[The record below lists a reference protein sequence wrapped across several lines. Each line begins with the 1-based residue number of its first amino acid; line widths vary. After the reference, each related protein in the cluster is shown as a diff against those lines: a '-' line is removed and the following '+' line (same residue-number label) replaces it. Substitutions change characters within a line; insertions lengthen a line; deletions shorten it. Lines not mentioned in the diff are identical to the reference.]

1 LRSGIGRGL
10 EARERRTIALGV
22 AVIALAAFVTQ
33 VAVPYARR
41 FGAREALIGATRARV
56 ARLTMLAGHEAEIQQ
71 KTRARDAELEA
82 AGVRLLHART
92 PALAASA
99 LQALIREHARASG
112 VAVSRMDVAGTVD
125 AVSTSAV
132 PATISAVGDIY
143 GVAQFLSRLQ
153 HGRRLLDV
161 REVSMASSSGLRGG
175 LLQLSVTVHAP
186 FVSEE

>member
-99 LQALIREHARASG
+99 LQALIREQARASG

-143 GVAQFLSRLQ
+143 GVAQFLRRLQ
-153 HGRRLLDV
+153 HGPRLLDV